1 VPLLVL
7 AALRSVLE
15 DFLRQ
20 QLHGTYQEV
29 IFVAGISVLLI
40 ADERDVKV
48 VDELKLRVGV

>member
-20 QLHGTYQEV
+20 QLHDTYQEV